1 MTKDEINKY
10 WGHIHTQIANAIHV
24 PIHSVQY
31 VRSDHLGYNEPRE
44 AIFLHFQKIS
54 KNPDSTPERVK
65 IARGVMTICSDRRMW
80 DAVVIAVPGPTEHL
94 RDTTKLSDKNMDP
107 GN

>member
-1 MTKDEINKY
+1 MNKADRNKY

-31 VRSDHLGYNEPRE
+31 VRSDHLGRGEARE
-44 AIFLHFQKIS
+44 AIFLHFQAIS
-54 KNPDSTPERVK
+54 KNPDSSPERVK
-65 IARGVMTICSDRRMW
+65 IAQGAMTICSDRRMW
-80 DAVVIAVPGPTEHL
+80 DLVVAPITGP
-94 RDTTKLSDKNMDP
+94 SNMDP